1 MAIQRRPLDLEAF
14 LAQPEREPAL
24 EFIDGAVVQKVAP
37 RPRHS
42 RLQGKLVERFN
53 VYAEP
58 RELALAFPELRTTFA
73 GESHVPDVSV
83 YRWERLPVDAN
94 GEFLDECREPPDLAI
109 EITPPGQSVTRLL
122 QVCLWYVEH
131 GVQLAL
137 LIDPRERS
145 VLALR
150 PGGLI
155 QAYRRVGQIDLGVA
169 IDGFILDVADLFA
182 LLRVRRPPD

>member
-1 MAIQRRPLDLEAF
+1 MALQRRPLDLEDF
-14 LAQPEREPAL
+14 LAQPERKPAL
-24 EFIDGAVVQKVAP
+24 EFIDGMVTPKVAP

-73 GESHVPDVSV
+73 GESHVPDVAV
-83 YRWERLPVDAN
+83 YRWERLPVDAA

-109 EITPPGQSVTRLL
+109 EIISPGQSVTRLL

-131 GVQLAL
+131 GVRLAL

-145 VLALR
+145 ILALR
-150 PGGLI
+150 PGGQI
-155 QAYRRVGQIDLGVA
+155 QAFRRTGQIDLADA
-169 IDGFILDVADLFA
+169 IEGFVLDVEDLFDS
-182 LLRVRRPPD
+182 LHVRR

>member
-1 MAIQRRPLDLEAF
+1 MALQRRPLDLKGF
-14 LAQPEREPAL
+14 LAQPERKPAL
-24 EFIDGAVVQKVAP
+24 EFIDGMVAPNVAP

-73 GESHVPDVSV
+73 GESHVPDVAV
-83 YRWERLPVDAN
+83 YRWERLPVDAA
-94 GEFLDECREPPDLAI
+94 GELLDECREPPDLAI
-109 EITPPGQSVTRLL
+109 EIIAPGQSVTRLL

-131 GVQLAL
+131 GVRLAL

-145 VLALR
+145 IVALR
-150 PGGLI
+150 PGGQI
-155 QAYRRVGQIDLGVA
+155 QAFRRAGQIDLGDA
-169 IDGFILDVADLFA
+169 IPGFVLDVAELFS
-182 LLRVRRPPD
+182 LLHIRRPSG